1 VLEVSAGL
9 VEHSEEL
16 PDTAAASPSSSS
28 SPAASAAASPLTDVE
43 AAAMTTSATKQCDSA
58 TLTAGAAN
66 CSTMYGSTAPARMTV
81 KRSSLPAPC
90 ITSAAAMRHKP
101 RSPSM
106 LEGAPAAAA
115 AAKRHIPRRT
125 SLLNILAPPLP
136 EPVYKTSNAMPLW
149 HRRRSLLGARA
160 SLIVSPRTLH
170 RGVVQ
175 QAQATAELRKARPRY
190 SPSPKAVRSTASSS
204 TGNAAGSSHSRSPA
218 AAAAAAAV
226 PASSAASPLLPLH
239 STSSPVAKQ
248 HQQQQQQQLCCASVS
263 TDAARNWLRPAVV
276 CCTAAAALLVPDVG
290 LAVALAGS
298 VGGSVLNLVLPPL
311 IELRLETSPS
321 LRQYAV
327 SAVIVTAGVVCG
339 VVGTAQ
345 AFSAIAES
353 YAKH

>member
-9 VEHSEEL
+9 VEHTEKL

-28 SPAASAAASPLTDVE
+28 SPAASTAASPLTDVE
-43 AAAMTTSATKQCDSA
+43 AAAITTSATKQCDSA

-66 CSTMYGSTAPARMTV
+66 GSTMYGSTAPARMTV

-115 AAKRHIPRRT
+115 AAAAQRIPRRS
-125 SLLNILAPPLP
+125 SLLNLLAPPLP
-136 EPVYKTSNAMPLW
+136 EPVYKTSNTMPLW

-160 SLIVSPRTLH
+160 SLTVSPRTLH

-190 SPSPKAVRSTASSS
+190 SPSPKAVRSTSSS
-204 TGNAAGSSHSRSPA
+204 SSVNTAGIGSGHSRSP
-218 AAAAAAAV
+218 AAAAAV

-239 STSSPVAKQ
+239 SNGSPVAK
-248 HQQQQQQQLCCASVS
+248 QQQQQQQLCCASVS

-311 IELRLETSPS
+311 VELRLETSPS

-327 SAVIVTAGVVCG
+327 SAVIVAAGVVCG

-345 AFSAIAES
+345 ALSAIAES

>member
-9 VEHSEEL
+9 VEHTEEL
-16 PDTAAASPSSSS
+16 PDTAAASPNSS
-28 SPAASAAASPLTDVE
+28 SPAAASHQTDVE
-43 AAAMTTSATKQCDSA
+43 AAAAVIAATEQCDTNTH
-58 TLTAGAAN
+58 TLRAGAAN
-66 CSTMYGSTAPARMTV
+66 GSTTYGSTAPARMIV
-81 KRSSLPAPC
+81 KRGSLPAPC
-90 ITSAAAMRHKP
+90 ITTMRHKP
-101 RSPSM
+101 RSPSN
-106 LEGAPAAAA
+106 LEGAAAA
-115 AAKRHIPRRT
+115 AAAERHIPRRT
-125 SLLNILAPPLP
+125 SLLNLLAPPLP
-136 EPVYKTSNAMPLW
+136 EPVYKNSNTTPLW

-160 SLIVSPRTLH
+160 LLTVSPRTLH

-190 SPSPKAVRSTASSS
+190 SPSPKAVRNSSS
-204 TGNAAGSSHSRSPA
+204 SNGNAAGSSHSRSPA
-218 AAAAAAAV
+218 AAAAV
-226 PASSAASPLLPLH
+226 SLSSAASPLLPLH
-239 STSSPVAKQ
+239 STGSSVTK
-248 HQQQQQQQLCCASVS
+248 QQQQQQLCCASVS

-311 IELRLETSPS
+311 IELRLEAAPS

-345 AFSAIAES
+345 ALSAIAES